1 MSKPTA
7 LTRRQALLLSASA
20 TAGLVAAGLPRW
32 AQGAPSAVQ
41 ALPIP
46 QLIEARIG
54 EPVTLALQMT
64 QHRFVPGQAVPSRGI
79 SASHLGPV
87 VRVRNGDTI
96 PFRVENR
103 LDEETTLHWH
113 GLLVPS
119 HMDGGPHNMIRPG
132 GVWSPEITIKQPAAT
147 TWFHPHPHGNT
158 ARQVY
163 SGLAGMMI
171 VSDGA
176 DHDRGIPTTYGIDD
190 LPIVLQDK
198 RFGRNGEVVYQP
210 DMMDIMHGFQ
220 GDTLLV
226 NGVIAPVA
234 SVPAGIVRL
243 RLLNAANARN
253 FDLRFA
259 DRRPF
264 FVIAGDAGY
273 LSHPVEVRSLV
284 IAPAERYEVLVNFA
298 DGRAIDLVTAPDAH
312 HGAGPGMMMQMAPA
326 RRSAGEIQHLLRF
339 RPDPEL
345 KATVTTLPRQLA
357 TLAAPDIKSAAAWR
371 TFELNPMLGRGM
383 MGMGMRGG
391 RGQMMGIN
399 GRSFAMNRID
409 VTAKLGTAEI
419 WEISSGGMPMAH
431 PFHVHGASFRIL
443 SKNGRSPA
451 QHEAGWKDVVLVDEH
466 AELLV
471 RFDNAAPQTMPF
483 MYHCHI
489 LEHEDHGM
497 MGQFAVV

>member
-1 MSKPTA
+1 MSKPSA

-20 TAGLVAAGLPRW
+20 TAGFVASALPRW
-32 AQGAPSAVQ
+32 AEGAPAAVQ

-46 QLIEARIG
+46 TLIEASSG
-54 EPVTLALQMT
+54 EPVTLALQKT
-64 QHRFVPGQAVPSRGI
+64 QHRFVPGRAVPSQGI
-79 SASHLGPV
+79 SASYLGPV
-87 VRVRNGDTI
+87 VRVRNGDTV

-119 HMDGGPHNMIRPG
+119 HVDGGPHNTITPG

-176 DHDRGIPTTYGIDD
+176 DRERGIPTTYGIDD

-198 RFGRNGEVVYQP
+198 RFGRNGEAVYQP

-234 SVPAGIVRL
+234 SVPAGFVRL

-273 LSHPVEVRSLV
+273 LSEPVEVRSLV
-284 IAPAERYEVLVNFA
+284 IAPAERYEILVNFA
-298 DGRAIDLVTAPDAH
+298 DGRPIDLVTAPDAQ
-312 HGAGPGMMMQMAPA
+312 HGTGPGMMMHMRPTHRTAVAP
-326 RRSAGEIQHLLRF
+326 QHLLRF

-357 TLAAPDIKSAAAWR
+357 TLGEPDIKSAAAWR
-371 TFELNPMLGRGM
+371 TFELNPMLGMGM
-383 MGMGMRGG
+383 MGMRGG
-391 RGQMMGIN
+391 HGRMMGIN
-399 GRSFAMNRID
+399 GRSFAMDRID

-443 SKNGRSPA
+443 SKNGRSPG

-471 RFDNAAPQTMPF
+471 RFDNAAPQSMPF
-483 MYHCHI
+483 MYHCHV

-497 MGQFAVV
+497 MGQIAVV

>member
-1 MSKPTA
+1 MSKPTVFS
-7 LTRRQALLLSASA
+7 RRQALLLSASA
-20 TAGLVAAGLPRW
+20 TAGFAAAGLPRW

-41 ALPIP
+41 VLPIP
-46 QLIEARIG
+46 TLIEARNG
-54 EPVTLALQMT
+54 EPVTLALQKT
-64 QHRFVPGQAVPSRGI
+64 QHRFAPGRAVPSQGI
-79 SASHLGPV
+79 SASYLGPV
-87 VRVRNGDTI
+87 VRVRSGDTI

-119 HMDGGPHNMIRPG
+119 HVDGGPHNTIRSG
-132 GVWSPEITIKQPAAT
+132 GVWSPEITINQPPAT

-171 VSDGA
+171 VSDGG
-176 DHDRGIPTTYGIDD
+176 DRERGIPATYGIDD

-198 RFGRNGEVVYQP
+198 RFGRSGAVVYEP

-226 NGVIAPVA
+226 NGVVGPIA
-234 SVPAGIVRL
+234 SVPAGLVRL

-264 FVIAGDAGY
+264 FVLAGDGGY
-273 LSHPVEVRSLV
+273 LSEPVEVRSVV
-284 IAPAERYEVLVNFA
+284 IAPAERYEILVSFA
-298 DGRAIDLVTAPDAH
+298 DGQAVDLVTAPDAH
-312 HGAGPGMMMQMAPA
+312 HGTGPGMMMQMGPA
-326 RRSAGEIQHLLRF
+326 RRLAGEIQHLLRF
-339 RPDPEL
+339 RPDPAL
-345 KATVTTLPRQLA
+345 KATVTTVPRHLT
-357 TLAAPDIKSAAAWR
+357 TLAAPDVKSAVAWR
-371 TFELNPMLGRGM
+371 TFELNPM
-383 MGMGMRGG
+383 MGMGMGMMGIR
-391 RGQMMGIN
+391 RVSGQMMGIN
-399 GRSFAMNRID
+399 GRSFAMDRVD
-409 VTAKLGTAEI
+409 VNAKLGTAEI

-431 PFHVHGASFRIL
+431 PFHVHGASFRVL
-443 SKNGRSPA
+443 SKNGRNPP
-451 QHEAGWKDVVLVDEH
+451 QHEAGWKDVVLVEEH
-466 AELLV
+466 AEVLV
-471 RFDNAAPQTMPF
+471 RFDNPAPADKPF

-497 MGQFAVV
+497 MGQFTVA

>member
-1 MSKPTA
+1 MSKPSA

-20 TAGLVAAGLPRW
+20 TAGFVASVLPRW
-32 AQGAPSAVQ
+32 AQGAPAAVQ

-46 QLIEARIG
+46 TLIEASSG
-54 EPVTLALQMT
+54 EPVTLALQKT
-64 QHRFVPGQAVPSRGI
+64 QHRFVPGRAVPSQGI
-79 SASHLGPV
+79 SASYLGPV
-87 VRVRNGDTI
+87 VRVRNGDTM

-119 HMDGGPHNMIRPG
+119 HVDGGPHNTITPG

-176 DHDRGIPTTYGIDD
+176 DRERGIPTTYGIDD

-198 RFGRNGEVVYQP
+198 RFGRNGEAVYQP

-234 SVPAGIVRL
+234 SVPAGFVRL

-273 LSHPVEVRSLV
+273 LSEPVEVRSLV
-284 IAPAERYEVLVNFA
+284 IAPAERYEILVNFA
-298 DGRAIDLVTAPDAH
+298 DGRPIDLVTAPDAH
-312 HGAGPGMMMQMAPA
+312 HGTGPGMMMQMRPTH
-326 RRSAGEIQHLLRF
+326 RSAGAPQHLLRF
-339 RPDPEL
+339 RPAPER
-345 KATVTTLPRQLA
+345 KAAVTALPRQLA
-357 TLAAPDIKSAAAWR
+357 TLAAPDVKSAVAWR
-371 TFELNPMLGRGM
+371 TFKLNPMIGM
-383 MGMGMRGG
+383 GMMGMRGG
-391 RGQMMGIN
+391 
-399 GRSFAMNRID
+399 
-409 VTAKLGTAEI
+409 
-419 WEISSGGMPMAH
+419 
-431 PFHVHGASFRIL
+431 
-443 SKNGRSPA
+443 SPA
-451 QHEAGWKDVVLVDEH
+451 AAGHSGDTP
-466 AELLV
+466 
-471 RFDNAAPQTMPF
+471 R
-483 MYHCHI
+483 
-489 LEHEDHGM
+489 
-497 MGQFAVV
+497 